1 MNGFLRIFHVFSKLL
16 RYFRLVVTT
25 SGPSFNNKSQPQ
37 FDALIILIQCSLIFA
52 GYWRIESAD
61 FSQLLGEG
69 RGGGEGG
76 TGELIGCNQLILT
89 LNYERANLSKGRNAS
104 FTFLLLVK
112 LEWKQITDYHFL
124 FYQIECKITSAG

>member
-1 MNGFLRIFHVFSKLL
+1 MLLLFWYDVLLFL
-16 RYFRLVVTT
+16 LVI
-25 SGPSFNNKSQPQ
+25 
-37 FDALIILIQCSLIFA
+37 DASNQLISVNFLEK
-52 GYWRIESAD
+52 GGTE
-61 FSQLLGEG
+61 
-69 RGGGEGG
+69 GGGR
-76 TGELIGCNQLILT
+76 GELIGCNQLILT